1 MKPELTSLNKF
12 RDILAFMN
20 LPVFS
25 YIDSD
30 DFAIIKIHD
39 MGLKMPYLTPI
50 FRPDYYTLTIVQGG
64 KGTFVVGDHI
74 YELGPQHVFMK
85 QPDTYF
91 SSGWTESPVGYS
103 ISFTRVFFEKYF
115 PDGIDDIPF
124 KNNTNAL
131 NYRLNKSDFIQF
143 EEVCAE
149 IYDEATSVSN
159 CKYEIISNLLINILL
174 RIQQYQNRI
183 QLDIQDEK
191 TAAIMTSFLKN
202 IDQNFNMLI
211 SGETTTLLRT
221 KEHAK
226 LLSLTETYLS
236 KVVSKNSG
244 KTINQWINDRLID
257 EINYLLKNTNK
268 PIPEIAEM
276 FAFSDAKY
284 FYKFFKKN
292 TKNTPSS
299 VRKDFNA
306 SDCDRAHVYRGDIVN
321 IRTTW

>member
-1 MKPELTSLNKF
+1 MKPELTSLKKF
-12 RDILAFMN
+12 KDILAFMN

-50 FRPDYYTLTIVQGG
+50 FRPSYYTLTVVQGG

-85 QPDTYF
+85 QPGVYF

-103 ISFTRVFFEKYF
+103 ISFTRTFFKQYF
-115 PDGIDDIPF
+115 PNGIDDIPF

-131 NYRLNKSDFIQF
+131 NYCLNNTDFSKY
-143 EEVCAE
+143 EEICTE
-149 IYDEATSVSN
+149 IYREATSVSS
-159 CKYEIISNLLINILL
+159 CKYEMISNLLINLL
-174 RIQQYQNRI
+174 LLIQQHQHKI
-183 QLDIQDEK
+183 KLEIQDEK
-191 TAAIMTSFLKN
+191 NAAIVASFFKN
-202 IDQNFNMLI
+202 IDQNFNKLTANE
-211 SGETTTLLRT
+211 STAVLRI

-226 LLSLTETYLS
+226 LLNLTETYLS
-236 KVVSKNSG
+236 KVISKTSG
-244 KTINQWINDRLID
+244 KTMNQWINDRLVD

-276 FAFSDAKY
+276 FGFTDLKY
-284 FYKFFKKN
+284 FYTFFKKN
-292 TKNTPSS
+292 TKSTPSS

-306 SDCDRAHVYRGDIVN
+306 SDTDRAHMYRGDVVN
-321 IRTTW
+321 IRPTW

>member
-1 MKPELTSLNKF
+1 MKPEITSLKKF
-12 RDILAFMN
+12 REILAFMN

-50 FRPDYYTLTIVQGG
+50 FRPDYYTLTIIQAG

-74 YELGPQHVFMK
+74 YELAPQHVFMK
-85 QPDTYF
+85 QPDVYF

-103 ISFTRVFFEKYF
+103 ISFTKSFFEKYF
-115 PDGIDDIPF
+115 PHGIDNIPF
-124 KNNTNAL
+124 KSNINAFNYFL
-131 NYRLNKSDFIQF
+131 NQNDFSQF
-143 EEVCAE
+143 EQICRE
-149 IYDEATSVSN
+149 IYDEATSDSN
-159 CKYEIISNLLINILL
+159 YRYEMISNLLINIFLL
-174 RIQQYQNRI
+174 IQQHQSNI
-183 QLDIQDEK
+183 KLEIQDEK
-191 TAAIMTSFLKN
+191 NAAILTSFLKN

-211 SGETTTLLRT
+211 SGQSTAVFRT

-226 LLSLTETYLS
+226 LLSLTDTYLS
-236 KVVSKNSG
+236 KVISKTSG
-244 KTINQWINDRLID
+244 RTINQWINERLID
-257 EINYLLKNTNK
+257 EINYLLKNTDK

-276 FAFSDAKY
+276 FAFSDPKY
-284 FYKFFKKN
+284 FYTFFKKN
-292 TKNTPSS
+292 TKSTPSS

-306 SDCDRAHVYRGDIVN
+306 SDSDRAHVYRGDVVN

>member
-1 MKPELTSLNKF
+1 MKPELTSLKKF
-12 RDILAFMN
+12 KEILAFMN

-50 FRPDYYTLTIVQGG
+50 FRPDYYTLTILQGG
-64 KGTFVVGDHI
+64 KGTFVVGGHI

-85 QPDTYF
+85 QPDVYF

-103 ISFTRVFFEKYF
+103 ISFTPAFFKQYF
-115 PDGIDDIPF
+115 AHGIDDIPL

-131 NYRLNKSDFIQF
+131 NYCLNNTDFSKY
-143 EEVCAE
+143 EEICAE
-149 IYDEATSVSN
+149 IYREATSVSN
-159 CKYEIISNLLINILL
+159 YKYEMISNLLINILL
-174 RIQQYQNRI
+174 LIQQHQHKIN
-183 QLDIQDEK
+183 LEIQDEK
-191 TAAIMTSFLKN
+191 NAAIVASFFKN

-211 SGETTTLLRT
+211 ANESTGVLRI

-226 LLSLTETYLS
+226 LLNLTETYLS
-236 KVVSKNSG
+236 KVISKISG

-276 FAFSDAKY
+276 FAFNDLKY
-284 FYKFFKKN
+284 FYTFFKKN
-292 TKNTPSS
+292 TKSTPSS

-306 SDCDRAHVYRGDIVN
+306 SHSDRAHVYRGDVVN
-321 IRTTW
+321 IRPTW

>member
-1 MKPELTSLNKF
+1 MKPELTSLKKF

-30 DFAIIKIHD
+30 DFAIIKLHD

-50 FRPDYYTLTIVQGG
+50 FRPDYYTLTIIQGG

-85 QPDTYF
+85 QPDVYF

-103 ISFTRVFFEKYF
+103 ISFTSCFFEKYF
-115 PDGIDDIPF
+115 PHGIDDIPF
-124 KNNTNAL
+124 KNNINAF
-131 NYRLNKSDFIQF
+131 NYFLDQKHFSKF
-143 EEVCAE
+143 EEICE
-149 IYDEATSVSN
+149 QIYCEAISVSN
-159 CKYEIISNLLINILL
+159 CKYEMISNLLINILL
-174 RIQQYQNRI
+174 LIQQHQNTI
-183 QLDIQDEK
+183 KLEIQDEK
-191 TAAIMTSFLKN
+191 NAAIVTSFLKN

-211 SGETTTLLRT
+211 SGESTAILRT

-236 KVVSKNSG
+236 KVVSKTSG

-257 EINYLLKNTNK
+257 EINYLLKNTDK
-268 PIPEIAEM
+268 PIPEILEM
-276 FAFSDAKY
+276 FAFSDPKY
-284 FYKFFKKN
+284 FYTFFKKN
-292 TKNTPSS
+292 TNTTPSS
-299 VRKDFNA
+299 VRKNFNA
-306 SDCDRAHVYRGDIVN
+306 SDSDRVHVYRGNVVN
-321 IRTTW
+321 IRPTW

>member
-1 MKPELTSLNKF
+1 MKPELTSLKKF

-39 MGLKMPYLTPI
+39 IGLKMPYLTPI
-50 FRPDYYTLTIVQGG
+50 FRPDYYTLTIIQGG

-74 YELGPQHVFMK
+74 YELGPYHVFMK
-85 QPDTYF
+85 QPDIYF

-115 PDGIDDIPF
+115 RNGIDDIPF

-131 NYRLNKSDFIQF
+131 NYCLNKSDFSEF
-143 EEVCAE
+143 EEICAE
-149 IYDEATSVSN
+149 IYEEAIAVSN
-159 CKYEIISNLLINILL
+159 CKYEIISNLLINMLL
-174 RIQQYQNRI
+174 LIQQHQSRLKVEI
-183 QLDIQDEK
+183 HDEK
-191 TAAIMTSFLKN
+191 NAAIVTAFLKN
-202 IDQNFNMLI
+202 IDQNFNSLI
-211 SGETTTLLRT
+211 SGESITLLRT

-226 LLSLTETYLS
+226 LLNLTETYFS
-236 KVVSKNSG
+236 KVISKTSG
-244 KTINQWINDRLID
+244 KTINQWIDGRLID
-257 EINYLLKNTNK
+257 EINYLLKNTDK

-276 FAFSDAKY
+276 FAFSDLKY
-284 FYKFFKKN
+284 FYTFFKKN

-306 SDCDRAHVYRGDIVN
+306 SDSDRAHVYRGDVVN
-321 IRTTW
+321 IRATW

>member
-1 MKPELTSLNKF
+1 MKPELTSLKKF

-25 YIDSD
+25 YIDND
-30 DFAIIKIHD
+30 DFDIIKLHD

-50 FRPDYYTLTIVQGG
+50 YRPDYYTLTIIQGG

-85 QPDTYF
+85 QPDVYF

-103 ISFTRVFFEKYF
+103 ISLTQVFFEKYF
-115 PDGIDDIPF
+115 SDGIGDLPF
-124 KNNTNAL
+124 KDNSNAL
-131 NYRLNKSDFIQF
+131 NYCLNKSDFSEF
-143 EEVCAE
+143 EEICAE
-149 IYDEATSVSN
+149 IYDAATSVSN
-159 CKYEIISNLLINILL
+159 CKYEIISNLLIYMLL
-174 RIQQYQNRI
+174 LIQQHQNKI
-183 QLDIQDEK
+183 KLEIPDEK
-191 TAAIMTSFLKN
+191 NAAIVTSFLKN

-221 KEHAK
+221 REHAK
-226 LLSLTETYLS
+226 LLGLTETNFS
-236 KVVSKNSG
+236 KVISKTSG

-257 EINYLLKNTNK
+257 EINYLLKNTDK
-268 PIPEIAEM
+268 PISEISEM
-276 FAFSDAKY
+276 FAFSDLKY

-306 SDCDRAHVYRGDIVN
+306 SDSDRAHVYRGEVVN
-321 IRTTW
+321 IRATW